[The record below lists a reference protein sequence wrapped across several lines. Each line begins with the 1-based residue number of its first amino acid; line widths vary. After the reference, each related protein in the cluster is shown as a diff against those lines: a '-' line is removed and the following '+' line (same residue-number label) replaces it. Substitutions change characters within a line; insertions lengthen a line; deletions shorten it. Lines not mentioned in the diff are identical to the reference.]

1 MFRPRRLRM
10 IWRQRSLGG
19 ELGLVIGLKVIALVA
34 LYLLLFSPQHRP
46 AIDPA
51 AHIAGAAPA
60 AQR

>member
-1 MFRPRRLRM
+1 M

-46 AIDPA
+46 SIDPA
-51 AHIAGAAPA
+51 ARIAGAAPT